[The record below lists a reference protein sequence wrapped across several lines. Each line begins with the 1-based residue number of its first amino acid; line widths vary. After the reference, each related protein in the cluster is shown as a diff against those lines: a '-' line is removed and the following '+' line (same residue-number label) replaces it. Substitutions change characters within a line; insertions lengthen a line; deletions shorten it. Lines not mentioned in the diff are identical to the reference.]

1 MKNLRNV
8 NLLEKAIEGRLSRR
22 DTLAAMAGAGL
33 ALVARPVRR
42 ATAATGE
49 IDYITWAGYEE
60 PVFWQDFIDKHGA
73 LVNYT
78 FQGDEEEALTKV
90 RAGFQADLMHPCT
103 FISGKYRDAGIIRPI
118 DVSRLSRWNDVIPEL
133 RTTHGVVI
141 DGDVVFLPFDWLTSS
156 VVYRT
161 DLVDPAY
168 GEEETWQLLF
178 DERYKGKIGMYGGES
193 GVVVAAMTLGIEN
206 VWSMTDD
213 ELAQCKELL
222 ERQSELLRFYF
233 IDPSNMEQA
242 IRSGEIVAAYGWNF
256 SYLSLKADGIPVGY
270 MQAPREGPIAW
281 ICGIAWT
288 NVGDADEALVYDFLD
303 SMLSP
308 EAGRYLIDEWGVG
321 HSNAESFALASEEA
335 IENAFGSDP
344 MDLLRRSTVAS
355 PMSGELHERY
365 VRLIEGVK
373 LEAGL

>member
-1 MKNLRNV
+1 MKNSRHDTM
-8 NLLEKAIEGRLSRR
+8 LERAIEGRLSRR

-33 ALVARPVRR
+33 ALTARPVRR
-42 ATAATGE
+42 ATAASGE

-60 PVFWQDFIDKHGA
+60 PVFWQDYIDKHGA
-73 LVNYT
+73 TVNYT

-90 RAGFQADLMHPCT
+90 RAGFPADLMHPCT

-133 RTTHGVVI
+133 RTTNGVVI
-141 DGDVVFLPFDWLTSS
+141 DGEVVFLPFDWLTSS
-156 VVYRT
+156 VIYRT

-168 GEEETWQLLF
+168 GQDETWQILF
-178 DERYKGKIGMYGGES
+178 DERYKGRIGMYGGES

-213 ELAQCKELL
+213 ELAQCRELL
-222 ERQSELLRFYF
+222 DRQSELLRFYF
-233 IDPSNMEQA
+233 VDPSNMEQA

-270 MQAPREGPIAW
+270 MQSPREGPIAW

-288 NVGDADEALVYDFLD
+288 NTGDADETLVYDFLD
-303 SMLSP
+303 AMLSP

-344 MDLLRRSTVAS
+344 MDLLRRASVAS

-373 LEAGL
+373 LEAGF